1 MKKHILGVCSII
13 ILLTS
18 CATTEN
24 DDHLH
29 NNPLT
34 TVSIPT
40 TEKDSHSI
48 ETRQSERTTS
58 VTQSEY
64 QEENPVDIIEN
75 EETISPDPEE
85 YKPKSELVPDP
96 NAYDLPPAV
105 VECSQDN
112 PGWSIWSNGTESY
125 TEYCDLIIEEENRRK
140 KQQDQLW
147 GGYFEGS
154 QDIYLEQP
162 YKSSGG
168 AQTHHGCLE
177 GWIDNPEMCNKAYE
191 EYGYPE
197 KVIQ

>member
-1 MKKHILGVCSII
+1 MKKHILGVCSIS

-18 CATTEN
+18 CAATGN
-24 DDHLH
+24 DKNLH

-40 TEKDSHSI
+40 TEKDHHHI
-48 ETRQSERTTS
+48 ENRLSERTTS
-58 VTQSEY
+58 AT
-64 QEENPVDIIEN
+64 QEERPVDIIEN
-75 EETISPDPEE
+75 EETSFPDPEE
-85 YKPKSELVPDP
+85 YTSESELVPDSH
-96 NAYDLPPAV
+96 AYDLPPAV

-154 QDIYLEQP
+154 QDIYLKQH

-168 AQTHHGCLE
+168 AQTHHRCLE
-177 GWIDNPEMCNKAYE
+177 GWIDNIEMCNKAYE

-197 KVIQ
+197 QVIQ